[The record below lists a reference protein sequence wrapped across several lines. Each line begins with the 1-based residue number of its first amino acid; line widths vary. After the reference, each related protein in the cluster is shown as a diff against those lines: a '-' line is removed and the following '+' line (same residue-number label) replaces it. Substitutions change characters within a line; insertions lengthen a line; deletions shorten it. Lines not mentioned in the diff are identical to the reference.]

1 MTSNPQ
7 VDQADE
13 QPARRQ
19 LIESR
24 SIDYVPQNERHG
36 NVWHQGPFWFTGNFV
51 LTTMVV
57 GFVGP
62 SIGLDLFWSVIAV
75 VLGAVFGTFFMAF
88 HANQGPR
95 MGLPQMIQS
104 RAQFGIRG
112 AVLPFIAVLF
122 VYIGFNVFNVILATQ
137 GLHLVLPGASWLWYT
152 VLILIAVAFAVVGY
166 DLLHFI
172 QRWLTYVLIVVF
184 AILTVGA
191 ITHLDAG
198 SAIPATSGFSWG
210 PFLITFGAAAGYQ
223 ISYAVYVSDYSRY
236 LRKDVP
242 ARGVISWTYL
252 GAAGSAVWL
261 MALGAFLGSSI
272 NAPDAIGSLQQVGN
286 SVFPG
291 FGTFAVLVCIPAL
304 VSIMAINFYGA
315 MLTGASAVDGFRPV
329 KATVRS
335 RVVGIAVVAVIAYI
349 VALLIPDNYLT
360 SFNNF
365 VLLMLYFLIP
375 WTAVNLV
382 DFYFV
387 RRGHYAITEIFKP
400 NGIYGRWSWRGLV
413 AYVVGFAS
421 MIPFLSTTF
430 YVGPAAEAM
439 NGADISFIVGLVVS
453 GGLYLILCRGLDL
466 DAEQAAIVASDRELE
481 QRESAPAP

>member
-1 MTSNPQ
+1 
-7 VDQADE
+7 
-13 QPARRQ
+13 
-19 LIESR
+19 
-24 SIDYVPQNERHG
+24 
-36 NVWHQGPFWFTGNFV
+36 
-51 LTTMVV
+51 
-57 GFVGP
+57 
-62 SIGLDLFWSVIAV
+62 
-75 VLGAVFGTFFMAF
+75 
-88 HANQGPR
+88 
-95 MGLPQMIQS
+95 
-104 RAQFGIRG
+104 
-112 AVLPFIAVLF
+112 
-122 VYIGFNVFNVILATQ
+122 
-137 GLHLVLPGASWLWYT
+137 LVLPGAPWMWYT
-152 VLILIAVAFAVVGY
+152 ILIGIAVAFAVVGY

-172 QRWLTYVLIVVF
+172 QRWLTYLLIVVF

-191 ITHLDAG
+191 LTTLDAG
-198 SAIPATSGFSWG
+198 SAIPDTSGFGWA

-252 GAAGSAVWL
+252 GAAASAVWL

-272 NAPDAIGSLQQVGN
+272 VAPDAIGSLQLVGN

-291 FGTFAVLVCIPAL
+291 FGTFAVLVCVPAL

-335 RVVGIAVVAVIAYI
+335 RVIGIAVVAVIAYV
-349 VALLIPDNYLT
+349 VALLIPDNYLG

-400 NGIYGRWSWRGLV
+400 AGIYGRWSWRGLV
-413 AYVVGFAS
+413 AYVVGFAA
-421 MIPFLSTTF
+421 MIPFLSTSF
-430 YVGPAAEAM
+430 YVGPAAEALD
-439 NGADISFIVGLVVS
+439 GADISFIVGLLVS

-466 DAEQAAIVASDRELE
+466 GAEQAAIVASDEELE
-481 QRESAPAP
+481 AQETAS

>member
-1 MTSNPQ
+1 MTSNSQ
-7 VDQADE
+7 VDPPPVA
-13 QPARRQ
+13 PARRQ

-24 SIDYVPQNERHG
+24 SIDYVPQKERHG

-62 SIGLDLFWSVIAV
+62 SLGLDLAWSVVAV

-112 AVLPFIAVLF
+112 AVVPFIAVLF
-122 VYIGFNVFNVILATQ
+122 VYIGFNVFDVILATQ
-137 GLHLVLPGASWLWYT
+137 GLQLVLPGATWMWYT

-191 ITHLDAG
+191 LTNLNAG
-198 SAIPATSGFSWG
+198 SAVPTTSGFSWA
-210 PFLITFGAAAGYQ
+210 PFLITFAAAAGYQ

-236 LRKDVP
+236 LRKDVS

-272 NAPDAIGSLQQVGN
+272 KVPDAIGSIQQVGN
-286 SVFPG
+286 SIFSG
-291 FGTFAVLVCIPAL
+291 FGTFAVLVSVPAL

-315 MLTGASAVDGFRPV
+315 MLTGASAVDGFRPIE
-329 KATVRS
+329 ATVRS
-335 RVVGIAVVAVIAYI
+335 RVIGIVVVAVIAYV
-349 VALLIPDNYLT
+349 VALLIPNHYLG

-413 AYVVGFAS
+413 AYVVGFVV
-421 MIPFLSTTF
+421 MIPFLSTSF
-430 YVGPAAEAM
+430 YVGPVAEAL
-439 NGADISFIVGLVVS
+439 NGADISFFVGLAVS
-453 GGLYLILCRGLDL
+453 GALYLILCRGLDL

-481 QRESAPAP
+481 QRESAP